1 MDKSAKGRQNMER
14 GLRMQKRDDRRVQLE
29 LQKRQRELQSLK
41 ESIDR
46 EIKEKSKMTEQVDM
60 DVDDRIDEKD
70 DREEEML
77 LQYIASI
84 NALDEDV
91 HEEEEEEVE
100 GVEVIGDEESRK
112 LDFAGGAQI
121 DGRNEYSGVLDLY
134 GDEDIFDYEE
144 QKERYMEHL
153 HRKNK
158 EIETDHQVQRVKS
171 EELEGDLGLKD
182 ISWHPMEQ
190 LSTPTFLKTVGDSQ
204 TNAPK
209 IIIKKA
215 SSTPFPGVKKS
226 ETERLDAHNYDGN
239 LGENVIERVKALQL
253 QAEQMAQ
260 KRRQRLSEESQLKER
275 VIAMERKRKKLN
287 DEMERKKQLILM
299 KQDEDRLGRLLKQKK
314 QEELLKIR
322 DLEALYKREAELK
335 RELEETERKSR
346 MDIEQLMNRR
356 PLQEEKRQGRHG
368 IEDIEPTNII
378 TRKTDKADKLDP

>member
-1 MDKSAKGRQNMER
+1 MDKSAKERQKMER

-46 EIKEKSKMTEQVDM
+46 KIKEKSKMTEQVDM
-60 DVDDRIDEKD
+60 DVDDSIDETD

-77 LQYIASI
+77 LQYIASM

-91 HEEEEEEVE
+91 HEGEEEVE

-134 GDEDIFDYEE
+134 GDEDIFDYKD
-144 QKERYMEHL
+144 QKESYMEHL
-153 HRKNK
+153 HRRNK
-158 EIETDHQVQRVKS
+158 EIESDQQVQRVKS
-171 EELEGDLGLKD
+171 EELEGGLGLKD

-190 LSTPTFLKTVGDSQ
+190 LSTPTFLKTVGDSL

-209 IIIKKA
+209 SIIKRA
-215 SSTPFPGVKKS
+215 RSTPFPGVKKS
-226 ETERLDAHNYDGN
+226 ETERLDAHDYDGS

-260 KRRQRLSEESQLKER
+260 KRRQRLCEESQLKER
-275 VIAMERKRKKLN
+275 VIAMERKKKKLN
-287 DEMERKKQLILM
+287 DEMERKKQLILI

-322 DLEALYKREAELK
+322 DLEVLYKREAELK

-346 MDIEQLMNRR
+346 MDIEQLINRR
-356 PLQEEKRQGRHG
+356 PLQEEKRQGRYG
-368 IEDIEPTNII
+368 IEDIEPTNMI
-378 TRKTDKADKLDP
+378 TRKADKAD